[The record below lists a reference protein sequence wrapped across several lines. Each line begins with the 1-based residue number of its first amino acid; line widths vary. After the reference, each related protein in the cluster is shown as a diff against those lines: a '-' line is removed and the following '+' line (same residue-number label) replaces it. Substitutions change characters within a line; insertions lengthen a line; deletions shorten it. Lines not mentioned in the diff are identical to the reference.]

1 MKRKRTHRTITA
13 FMKDVLK
20 CFCSYIELE
29 GFHLKLTR
37 HQDLTQYTTPAYLSV
52 FTLHTSVS
60 VCTYFFT
67 DIS

>member
-13 FMKDVLK
+13 FMKVVLK
-20 CFCSYIELE
+20 CFCSYIEWE
-29 GFHLKLTR
+29 GFHLKLPR
-37 HQDLTQYTTPAYLSV
+37 QQNLTHYTTSAYLCV

-60 VCTYFFT
+60 VCTCFFT